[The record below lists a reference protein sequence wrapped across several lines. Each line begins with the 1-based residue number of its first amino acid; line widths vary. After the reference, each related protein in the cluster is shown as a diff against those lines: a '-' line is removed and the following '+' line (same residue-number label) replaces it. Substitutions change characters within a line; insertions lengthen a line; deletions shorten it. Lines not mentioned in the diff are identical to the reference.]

1 MFGATGAI
9 GSTVVDHAI
18 RAGWAV
24 TAVTRGAIPADTCA
38 AQWLRYDPIDDAQG
52 AALEGLAPFD
62 AVCWAQGANL
72 VDSLK
77 DFDVARHVALY
88 QANCLTVMAS
98 AAALL
103 RRGLLS
109 TEGARLAIVSSVW
122 QERARQDKFSYAVTK
137 AAVGGIVRAASVDL
151 GSDGH
156 LVNGVLPGVLDTP
169 MTRANLSADQIAL
182 VTGKSTLGRL
192 PDLATLAETIIFLC
206 SPANNSITGQS
217 IAVDLGMSNA
227 HLL

>member
-1 MFGATGAI
+1 MTFCWWTPRAATAKHRPRVPPEGKLA
-9 GSTVVDHAI
+9 GVLFDVD
-18 RAGWAV
+18 GTLV
-24 TAVTRGAIPADTCA
+24 DTT
-38 AQWLRYDPIDDAQG
+38 L
-52 AALEGLAPFD
+52 LH

-156 LVNGVLPGVLDTP
+156 LVNGVLPNQDIG
-169 MTRANLSADQIAL
+169 
-182 VTGKSTLGRL
+182 
-192 PDLATLAETIIFLC
+192 TLALRDWQNLPRPVRAVGVNVAGE
-206 SPANNSITGQS
+206 AARVRVEGQLARGTLDQRQLDHP
-217 IAVDLGMSNA
+217 IAERQFGRARHRLGLPGGRARSKRVRSR
-227 HLL
+227 L